1 MPDQHHQVLA
11 LLGEAPQRFQRLGH
25 VVLQRL
31 HRRAHPFDLS
41 RQPERGDG
49 DGRRHP
55 QERQRDD
62 GERDGD
68 GRSDPLGAG
77 ADLEQCE
84 CLQIHGVLPEVAD
97 GRTATK
103 CRRRGPSRKTTA
115 SDTHRNPLAPLD
127 VPTGPRQLWPCLHAF
142 SCAAV
147 VRCAGT
153 VRPAGNKN
161 AALPILAATVLAD
174 GPVELDNIPRI
185 RDVETM
191 LALLV
196 DLGASAEWIGPN
208 LVRVDARGVKPKPLD
223 PGLCAKIRAS
233 ILLAGPLLARFGT
246 VTLPPPGGDV
256 IGRRRVDTHFL
267 ALEQLGASV
276 MVGDRY
282 ELEAKGLQGA
292 DIFLDE
298 PSVTGT
304 ENALMA
310 AVAAK
315 GRTVLRNAACEP
327 HVQDLARAL
336 VAMGAQIEGI
346 GSNIYTIEGGRPLGG
361 ASYAIGPDHIEIG
374 SFIGLAAVTNGDI
387 TIDPVR
393 PEDLRSTLLGF
404 ERLGIR
410 PRVEGNRLTVGPDQE
425 RRIRPD
431 LGGHVP
437 KLEDGPWP
445 AFPADVMSTTIVTA
459 TQCSGMILVFEKMF
473 ESRLFFVDKL
483 IGMGAR
489 IVLCDPHRAVIS
501 GPSAL
506 KGGIV
511 ESPDIR
517 AGMAMVL
524 AALAAEGASTIHNVG
539 QIERGYERIDE
550 RLRALG
556 AEIERV
562 DG

>member
-1 MPDQHHQVLA
+1 MP
-11 LLGEAPQRFQRLGH
+11 PRFL
-25 VVLQRL
+25 V
-31 HRRAHPFDLS
+31 
-41 RQPERGDG
+41 RG
-49 DGRRHP
+49 GR
-55 QERQRDD
+55 
-62 GERDGD
+62 
-68 GRSDPLGAG
+68 PL
-77 ADLEQCE
+77 
-84 CLQIHGVLPEVAD
+84 
-97 GRTATK
+97 
-103 CRRRGPSRKTTA
+103 RGS
-115 SDTHRNPLAPLD
+115 
-127 VPTGPRQLWPCLHAF
+127 
-142 SCAAV
+142 
-147 VRCAGT
+147 

-161 AALPILAATVLAD
+161 AALPILASTVLAD
-174 GPVELDNIPRI
+174 GPMELDNIPRI

-191 LALLV
+191 LELLV

-208 LVRVDARGVKPKPLD
+208 LVRVDARQARPKPLD
-223 PGLCAKIRAS
+223 PRLCARIRAS
-233 ILLAGPLLARFGT
+233 ILLAGPLLARFGS

-267 ALEQLGASV
+267 ALEQLGAAV
-276 MVGDRY
+276 NVGDRY
-282 ELEAKGLQGA
+282 ELEAKKGLKGA

-336 VAMGAQIEGI
+336 VVMGAGIEGI
-346 GSNIYTIEGGRPLGG
+346 GTNVYTIEGGRPLHG

-374 SFIGLAAVTNGDI
+374 SFIGLAAVTNGAI

-393 PEDLRSTLLGF
+393 SEDLRSTLLGF

-410 PRVEGNRLTVGPDQE
+410 PRVDGQRLTVDADQE

-445 AFPADVMSTTIVTA
+445 AFPADVMSTTIVSA
-459 TQCSGMILVFEKMF
+459 TQCAGMLLVFEKMF

-501 GPSAL
+501 GPSPL
-506 KGGIV
+506 KGGTV

-517 AGMAMVL
+517 AGMAMLL

-556 AEIERV
+556 ADIERR
-562 DG
+562 DD

>member
-1 MPDQHHQVLA
+1 MP
-11 LLGEAPQRFQRLGH
+11 PRFLVQG
-25 VVLQRL
+25 
-31 HRRAHPFDLS
+31 
-41 RQPERGDG
+41 
-49 DGRRHP
+49 GR
-55 QERQRDD
+55 
-62 GERDGD
+62 
-68 GRSDPLGAG
+68 PL
-77 ADLEQCE
+77 
-84 CLQIHGVLPEVAD
+84 
-97 GRTATK
+97 R
-103 CRRRGPSRKTTA
+103 
-115 SDTHRNPLAPLD
+115 
-127 VPTGPRQLWPCLHAF
+127 
-142 SCAAV
+142 
-147 VRCAGT
+147 GT

-161 AALPILAATVLAD
+161 AALPILAATILAD
-174 GPVELDNIPRI
+174 GPVDLDNIPRI

-196 DLGASAEWIGPN
+196 DLGASAEWSGDHS
-208 LVRVDARGVKPKPLD
+208 VRVDTRSVKPKALD

-233 ILLAGPLLARFGT
+233 ILLAGPMLARFGS

-267 ALEQLGASV
+267 ALEHLGASV

-282 ELEAKGLQGA
+282 ELEAKELRGD

-310 AVAAK
+310 AVMAK
-315 GRTVLRNAACEP
+315 GRTILRNAACEP
-327 HVQDLARAL
+327 HVQDLARCL
-336 VAMGAQIEGI
+336 VSMGAEISGI
-346 GSNIYTIEGGRPLGG
+346 GSNIYTIEGGRPLVGT
-361 ASYAIGPDHIEIG
+361 SYTIGPDHIEIG
-374 SFIGLAAVTNGDI
+374 SFIGLAAVTNSDI
-387 TIDPVR
+387 VIEPVR
-393 PEDLRSTLLGF
+393 QEDLRSTILGF

-410 PRVEGNRLTVGPDQE
+410 PKIEANRLTVSSGQE

-459 TQCSGMILVFEKMF
+459 TQCSGMLLVFEKMF

-501 GPSAL
+501 GPSPL
-506 KGGIV
+506 KGGTV

-517 AGMAMVL
+517 AGMAMLL
-524 AALAAEGASTIHNVG
+524 AALAAEGPSTIHNVG